1 METIDTRGRAMRSV
15 ISRTLVIALGC
26 AALAAPQVS
35 LADDSAAAAGKALS
49 NPLSDIWALFTE
61 IDYTFSNGDLS
72 DKNYHNGQAVIFQPI
87 MPFPLTD
94 NWKMLTRPTLPIIVG
109 TDVPNGRRYDT
120 IDLPGGDGVILKPD
134 GNAVFDS
141 EDGFG
146 DMSLPLLF
154 SPKSAGKWGW
164 GAGPTFLFPTGDEPL
179 TTDTWEVGPAA
190 VVTYKT
196 PGFTGAVMGQ
206 YWWNYAEQD
215 NDTPDTSHGSL
226 LYSAWWNLPNAW
238 QVGMNPTIT
247 YNNETRSDD
256 KWNVPVGF
264 GVAKTIKWGKMPIKF
279 QFSVEK
285 SIVRED
291 DFGKDWNIRF
301 NIIPVIPGLV
311 QKPLF

>member
-1 METIDTRGRAMRSV
+1 
-15 ISRTLVIALGC
+15 
-26 AALAAPQVS
+26 
-35 LADDSAAAAGKALS
+35 
-49 NPLSDIWALFTE
+49 
-61 IDYTFSNGDLS
+61 
-72 DKNYHNGQAVIFQPI
+72 
-87 MPFPLTD
+87 
-94 NWKMLTRPTLPIIVG
+94 
-109 TDVPNGRRYDT
+109 
-120 IDLPGGDGVILKPD
+120 
-134 GNAVFDS
+134 
-141 EDGFG
+141 
-146 DMSLPLLF
+146 
-154 SPKSAGKWGW
+154 
-164 GAGPTFLFPTGDEPL
+164 
-179 TTDTWEVGPAA
+179 
-190 VVTYKT
+190 
-196 PGFTGAVMGQ
+196 MGQ

-215 NDTPDTSHGSL
+215 NDTPDTSHGSF

-311 QKPLF
+311 QKPFF

>member
-1 METIDTRGRAMRSV
+1 MTPST
-15 ISRTLVIALGC
+15 C
-26 AALAAPQVS
+26 
-35 LADDSAAAAGKALS
+35 
-49 NPLSDIWALFTE
+49 
-61 IDYTFSNGDLS
+61 
-72 DKNYHNGQAVIFQPI
+72 
-87 MPFPLTD
+87 
-94 NWKMLTRPTLPIIVG
+94 
-109 TDVPNGRRYDT
+109 
-120 IDLPGGDGVILKPD
+120 
-134 GNAVFDS
+134 
-141 EDGFG
+141 
-146 DMSLPLLF
+146 
-154 SPKSAGKWGW
+154 
-164 GAGPTFLFPTGDEPL
+164 
-179 TTDTWEVGPAA
+179 PAA

-196 PGFTGAVMGQ
+196 SGFTGAVMGQ

-215 NDTPDTSHGSL
+215 NDTPDTSHGSF